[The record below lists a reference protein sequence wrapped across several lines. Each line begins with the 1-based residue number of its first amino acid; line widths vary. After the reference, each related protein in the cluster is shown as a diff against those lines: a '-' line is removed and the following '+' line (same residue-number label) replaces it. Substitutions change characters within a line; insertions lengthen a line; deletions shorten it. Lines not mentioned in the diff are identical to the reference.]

1 MGNPEMKSIENLRL
15 GIIGLSEGNGHP
27 YSWAA
32 IFNGY
37 DPVAMASCPFPVIPA
52 YLARQTFP
60 ADAIPNARVTHV
72 WAQDRAVAEHVAA
85 ASLIPRVVDKYEAM
99 IGEIDAVLLARD
111 DAENHVE
118 MSIPFLDAGLPVYID
133 KPVALTT
140 ADLAALYTHRH
151 YASQIFSCSA
161 FRFSE
166 DFKLD
171 DEARAM
177 LGEIKY
183 VQAIVPKSWEKYGV
197 HIVDPVLNM
206 LGLYGKTC
214 RVASSR
220 LSDVTSVTA
229 EFGQTSVTFTCLG
242 PMPCEI
248 KINLFGSL
256 GFKEFVFK
264 NTYSAFKRTLEAF
277 VDGIRSG
284 REITT
289 RDELTSVVSILER
302 GMKYGNG

>member
-1 MGNPEMKSIENLRL
+1 MKSIANLRL

-37 DPVAMASCPFPVIPA
+37 DPAAMASCPFPVIPA

-85 ASLIPRVVDKYEAM
+85 ASLIPTVVDNYEAM

-111 DAENHVE
+111 DAENHLE
-118 MSIPFLDAGLPVYID
+118 MSMPFLDAGLPVYID

-140 ADLAALYTHRH
+140 ADLAALYAHQR
-151 YASQIFSCSA
+151 YAGQIFSCSA
-161 FRFSE
+161 FRFSK
-166 DFKLD
+166 DFELD
-171 DEARAM
+171 DQARAA
-177 LGEIKY
+177 LGEVKY

-206 LGLYGKTC
+206 LGLYGKSC

-220 LSDVTSVTA
+220 LNDITMVTA
-229 EFGQTSVTFTCLG
+229 DFGLLSATFTCLG
-242 PMPCEI
+242 PMPGEI
-248 KINLFGSL
+248 KVNLFGSL
-256 GFKEFVFK
+256 GFKEFFFR

-277 VDGIRSG
+277 IDGIRSG

-289 RDELTSVVSILER
+289 RDELISVVSILER
-302 GMKYGNG
+302 GMTYGKG